1 MIRIMK
7 KDKRI
12 YKKKKLSRSEE
23 KELKLK
29 ESYTKRAKNEY
40 DLYLTKAEENN
51 NENINN
57 LKTSGS
63 NVETCTYEE
72 SYNVNNEKI
81 SFPFPEENAYSQILT
96 TNNQIYNML
105 NEIQYQNQVL
115 EYLLFLSLQ
124 VSNMIKLNN
133 L

>member
-1 MIRIMK
+1 MK